1 MRDFKKH
8 FFETLIQLTILANV
22 FRHNNHPFST
32 TSPEGDHQ
40 HYPLFNL
47 NLSQQSFQSQYTEPD
62 LLFLQD
68 NFNFSATID
77 NLNQEN
83 YRVKEVRSYFNEL
96 NLINRQNQQLSRALP
111 IPRQETLL
119 PNIVLQPASAIYPS
133 NNHKRI
139 IDLSETRILLNS
151 LELNANNN
159 NSLRKVSSHFIYSNS
174 NSNTF
179 LMNCLHASINIK
191 PVLYNHLLFKKRN
204 LRWI

>member
-22 FRHNNHPFST
+22 FRQNNHPFSPA
-32 TSPEGDHQ
+32 SPESDDQ
-40 HYPLFNL
+40 QYPLFNL
-47 NLSQQSFQSQYTEPD
+47 NSQQSFQSQYTEPD

-68 NFNFSATID
+68 NFNFSASID

-83 YRVKEVRSYFNEL
+83 YRVKEVRSFFNEL

-111 IPRQETLL
+111 IPRPEPQL

-159 NSLRKVSSHFIYSNS
+159 NSLRKVSPHFY
-174 NSNTF
+174 NT
-179 LMNCLHASINIK
+179 LSINT
-191 PVLYNHLLFKKRN
+191 LLF
-204 LRWI
+204 